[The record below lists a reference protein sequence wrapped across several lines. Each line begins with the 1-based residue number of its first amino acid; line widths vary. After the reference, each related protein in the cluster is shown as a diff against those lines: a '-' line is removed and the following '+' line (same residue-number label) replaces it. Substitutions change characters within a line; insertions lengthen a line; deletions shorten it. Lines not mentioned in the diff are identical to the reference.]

1 MQRDLDFNPS
11 LMEHYLHDPLLHEM
25 FEQVRAAGPVR
36 SMQVDITHKCNIRC
50 QGCYFFAE
58 AMDQNKAPENEEDF
72 DVFVERE
79 KARGTN
85 YATVVGGEPSLMLE
99 RLKKLYDNF
108 WLVVVTNGI
117 RKIPYEGFENL
128 AVACSVWGDHETDK
142 RLRGGGR
149 IDVFQKGLENYKDD
163 KRVVWY
169 YTTTPGN
176 AHEIEAVTEQCV
188 ANGNYMGYSFYG
200 DIAHLGGNVDQKRGF
215 GKVCDAIDRM
225 IERYPDRV
233 LHPWYVPKV
242 VAEARLYEDVWGFD
256 VCCTLSDDK
265 PRNQERFNNGKAY
278 NSHFRVYN
286 PDLKSTRGCCRS
298 DKYDCENCYD
308 TWAHIAWIMANL
320 EKHLGSEGE
329 FTNWLA
335 TTFMFYL
342 TNRII
347 PFERNVKLVP
357 EIHERLAYWRR
368 IDESA
373 ADPAATVRARAE
385 DLLYETL

>member
-1 MQRDLDFNPS
+1 MRELDFSPS
-11 LMEHYLHDPLLHEM
+11 LMEQYLHDPLLHEM
-25 FEQVRAAGPVR
+25 FEQVRGAGPVR
-36 SMQVDITHKCNIRC
+36 SMQMDITHKCNIRC
-50 QGCYFFAE
+50 QGCYFFSE
-58 AMDQNKAPENEEDF
+58 ELDQFKAPDDEAEF
-72 DVFVERE
+72 DAFVERE

-85 YATVVGGEPSLMLE
+85 YVTVVGGEPSLMLG

-128 AVACSVWGDHETDK
+128 AIGCSVWGDHDTDT
-142 RLRGGGR
+142 RLRGSGK
-149 IDVFQKGLENYKDD
+149 IDVFQRALDNYKDD
-163 KRVVWY
+163 RRVVWY

-200 DIAHLGGNVDQKRGF
+200 DIAHLGGAVDQKRGF

-242 VAEARLYEDVWGFD
+242 VAEARLYDDIWGFD

-265 PRNQERFNNGKAY
+265 PKNQERFNNGKPY

-286 PDLKSTRGCCRS
+286 PDLKSTRVCCRS

-308 TWAHIAWIMANL
+308 TWAHIAWIMTNL

-329 FTNWLA
+329 FSNWLG
-335 TTFMFYL
+335 TVFMFYL

-347 PFERNVKLVP
+347 DFERNVKLVP

-368 IDESA
+368 LDEMSSGAPLA
-373 ADPAATVRARAE
+373 AQTRTE
-385 DLLYETL
+385 DLLYEAL